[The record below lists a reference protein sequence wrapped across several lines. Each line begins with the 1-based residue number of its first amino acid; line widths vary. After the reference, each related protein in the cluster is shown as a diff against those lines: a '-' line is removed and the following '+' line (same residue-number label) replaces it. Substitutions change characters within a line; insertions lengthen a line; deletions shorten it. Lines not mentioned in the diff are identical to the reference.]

1 MPETPKKIEI
11 ITEFIR
17 LDAALKFIG
26 SASTGGEAK
35 LIIQEGNV
43 KLNGEVCTQRTKK
56 LRPGDI
62 FEYENESYIISG
74 VE

>member
-1 MPETPKKIEI
+1 MPKTPQKIEI
-11 ITEFIR
+11 HTELIR
-17 LDAALKFIG
+17 LDAALKFTG

-43 KLNGEVCTQRTKK
+43 KLNGEICTQRTKK
-56 LRPGDI
+56 LRYGDVI
-62 FEYENESYIISG
+62 EYENESYIISG

>member
-1 MPETPKKIEI
+1 MPKTPQKIEI
-11 ITEFIR
+11 HTEFIR
-17 LDAALKFIG
+17 LDAALKFTG

-43 KLNGEVCTQRTKK
+43 KLNGEICTQRTKK
-56 LRPGDI
+56 LRYGDVI
-62 FEYENESYIISG
+62 EYENESYIISG